1 MKQGMEQQV
10 AVDLTK
16 AETMKCKKCSNAIFI
31 PSFILKRLS
40 PLVSPS
46 GKEAVIPVQVYSC
59 GSCGEVMKSLLS
71 GTGVEL

>member
-10 AVDLTK
+10 QVDLTK
-16 AETMKCKKCSNAIFI
+16 AETMKCKSCGNAIFI

-59 GSCGEVMKSLLS
+59 GSCGEVVKSLLS
-71 GTGVEL
+71 GSGVEL

>member
-1 MKQGMEQQV
+1 MKNDMQANVQ
-10 AVDLTK
+10 VDLTK

-40 PLVSPS
+40 PLVSPT

-59 GSCGEVMKSLLS
+59 GNCGEVVKSLIS
-71 GTGVEL
+71 DDIV

>member
-1 MKQGMEQQV
+1 MKQGMEKKLQ
-10 AVDLTK
+10 VDLSK
-16 AETMKCKKCSNAIFI
+16 AETMKCKNCENTIFI

-59 GSCGEVMKSLLS
+59 GSCGEVVKSLLS

>member
-1 MKQGMEQQV
+1 MKQGMEKQLQ
-10 AVDLTK
+10 VDLSK
-16 AETMKCKKCSNAIFI
+16 ADTMKCKSCENTIFI

-59 GSCGEVMKSLLS
+59 GSCGEVVKSLLS

>member
-1 MKQGMEQQV
+1 MEKQMQ
-10 AVDLTK
+10 VDLSK
-16 AETMKCKKCSNAIFI
+16 AETMKCKSCENTIFI

-46 GKEAVIPVQVYSC
+46 GKEAVIPGQVYSC
-59 GSCGEVMKSLLS
+59 GSCGEVVKSLLS